1 MNDNILSILV
11 ENQSTTLNRIVGL
24 FLRRGFDIKSLAVGI
39 SEEEGLSR
47 VIMVIPGS
55 IKIIRQLIKQLYK
68 LVNILRIKNI
78 FNYNAVE
85 RELMLLRVKSSS
97 TTEPEIARIVDVYDG
112 RILDFKTNFVI
123 VEASGNSRKIMGIRK
138 RLDIYGIKELANTGK
153 AALSRTLVSI

>member
-97 TTEPEIARIVDVYDG
+97 TTEPEIARIVDV
-112 RILDFKTNFVI
+112 F
-123 VEASGNSRKIMGIRK
+123 
-138 RLDIYGIKELANTGK
+138 
-153 AALSRTLVSI
+153 